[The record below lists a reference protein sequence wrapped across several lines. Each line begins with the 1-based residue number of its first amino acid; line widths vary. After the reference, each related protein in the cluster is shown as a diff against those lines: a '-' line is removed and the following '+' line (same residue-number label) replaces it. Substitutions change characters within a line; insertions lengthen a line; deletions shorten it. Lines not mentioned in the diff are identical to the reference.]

1 MTDDKDLH
9 NKVRDAIFLAAL
21 GSWEE
26 SCTFEELSEDGKQV
40 YEGYATAALEA
51 LKDELALIRNQRL
64 TDNMQAGWDALGL
77 IRPVPADLPARC
89 AELVGDVEVDL
100 AAPLRADLECI
111 ADNILAATDKN
122 RRLQDELRATVR
134 QATAMEYAG
143 CDAIAA
149 LRAVESNPGLS
160 EAQHALVAEALL
172 GMYAA
177 KPRWLSRPETGRIS
191 PKLEGAA

>member
-77 IRPVPADLPARC
+77 IRPVPADLPF
-89 AELVGDVEVDL
+89 
-100 AAPLRADLECI
+100 CI
-111 ADNILAATDKN
+111 RSTK
-122 RRLQDELRATVR
+122 
-134 QATAMEYAG
+134 
-143 CDAIAA
+143 
-149 LRAVESNPGLS
+149 
-160 EAQHALVAEALL
+160 
-172 GMYAA
+172 
-177 KPRWLSRPETGRIS
+177 KPRPGEEARLTRIGRSSR
-191 PKLEGAA
+191 AAHWR